1 MYYFIHRNRKFIS
14 SKAMAEVV
22 YKDGDLSVAAEISHN
37 AEKEANLAG
46 GNRRSVWILV
56 DLDVILWY
64 D

>member
-37 AEKEANLAG
+37 AEKEANLERG
-46 GNRRSVWILV
+46 IGVR
-56 DLDVILWY
+56 Y
-64 D
+64 GF